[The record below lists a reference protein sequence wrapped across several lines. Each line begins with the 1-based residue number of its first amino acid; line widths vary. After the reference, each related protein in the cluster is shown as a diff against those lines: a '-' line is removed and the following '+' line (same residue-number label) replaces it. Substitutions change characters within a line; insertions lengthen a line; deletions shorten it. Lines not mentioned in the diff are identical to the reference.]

1 MTAAKK
7 QTSHDAISPA
17 DILAPYTEAHGRYFL
32 KHAKKFASFPEL
44 LGMQEK

>member
-1 MTAAKK
+1 MAASTKK
-7 QTSHDAISPA
+7 QAKTSGQATE
-17 DILAPYTEAHGRYFL
+17 ILKGLEEQHGRVFL